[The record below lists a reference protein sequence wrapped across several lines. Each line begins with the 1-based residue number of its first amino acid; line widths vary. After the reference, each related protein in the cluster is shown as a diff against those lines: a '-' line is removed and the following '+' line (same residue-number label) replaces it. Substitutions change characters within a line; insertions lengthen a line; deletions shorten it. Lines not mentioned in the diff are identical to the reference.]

1 MTTYLLDTNIASHI
15 IKGDVP
21 RVRERLVAVPMHCVA
36 VSVVTQA
43 ELLYGVAK
51 RGHPHGLMTRV
62 HAFLARVS
70 VLPWTPDVAQVYGD
84 LRAQCEAGGLPLAP
98 MDMLIAAHA
107 KALQLAALKAAD
119 AAVLVTRDRAFWRVP
134 GWRWKTGLRRRDP
147 QAPSA
152 RQPPGNLK
160 GLNAQQCRN
169 RGHHGRA

>member
-119 AAVLVTRDRAFWRVP
+119 AADQGSCVLACAGWAGAGRLGCAGVIRKRLAP
-134 GWRWKTGLRRRDP
+134 GSRP
-147 QAPSA
+147 AI
-152 RQPPGNLK
+152 
-160 GLNAQQCRN
+160 
-169 RGHHGRA
+169 